1 MTLDDK
7 LQRGLIEV
15 LAMNSRK
22 LEMSGLLHTADL
34 ECHTSAS
41 RATVAVLLCSFNG
54 ERFLAEQLESIGQ
67 QQGADV
73 RIHVSDDGSEDQTA
87 TILND
92 FRRRWGAG
100 RVSVEEGPRRGYVA
114 NFFSLICSDIEA
126 DYFAYSDQDD
136 VWDADKLSRA
146 VAALSSLPKNEA
158 GIYCSRTRLIS
169 RRGEPLGLSPL
180 FGKPPTFANAL
191 IQNIGGGNTMV
202 LNRAARDLLQKVGPV
217 DVVSHDWWTYIMVAG
232 SGGTVIYDPHPSVR
246 YRQHQDNLIGS
257 SVTWGGRFA
266 RFSLALRGR
275 NRAWNSRNL
284 AALQENR
291 VLLTRENQAILEQY
305 CGARE
310 ASLVPR
316 LLGVWR
322 SGVHAQSS
330 WANLALIATTFLKK
344 L

>member
-1 MTLDDK
+1 M
-7 LQRGLIEV
+7 G
-15 LAMNSRK
+15 
-22 LEMSGLLHTADL
+22 GLLQAAAS
-34 ECHTSAS
+34 EGNTSANK
-41 RATVAVLLCSFNG
+41 ANVAVLLCSFNG

-73 RIHVSDDGSEDQTA
+73 CIHVSDDGSKDQTA

-92 FRRRWGAG
+92 FRRRWGEDWL
-100 RVSVEEGPRRGYVA
+100 SVEEGPRRGYVA
-114 NFFSLICSDIEA
+114 NFFSLICSEIEA
-126 DYFAYSDQDD
+126 DYFAYCDQDD

-146 VAALSSLPKNEA
+146 VAALSSLPKSEA

-169 RRGEPLGLSPL
+169 RGGEPLGMSPL
-180 FGKPPTFANAL
+180 FSKPPTFANAL

-257 SVTWGGRFA
+257 SAAWGDRFA

-275 NRAWNSRNL
+275 NRTWNSRNL
-284 AALQENR
+284 AVLQENSA
-291 VLLTRENQAILEQY
+291 LLTPDNQKILEQY
-305 CGARE
+305 CGARG
-310 ASLVPR
+310 ASLIPR
-316 LLGVWR
+316 LIGVWR
-322 SGVHAQSS
+322 SGVHAQSG
-330 WANLALIATTFLKK
+330 WGNLALMATTFLKK